1 MPVEP
6 QVTQLRVMELLLES
20 NSPVFLWG
28 EPGIGKTAGVQRWAE
43 SRGYKLK
50 TLIGSILDPTDL
62 SGIPTLTATGRT
74 RFAPPEWLLQ
84 IIDEADTARWVVFLD
99 ELNCSAPSVM
109 AAMLRLVNE
118 KAVHEHILPPQT
130 LFLAAGNDPNQVELA
145 NDLPASMAS
154 RFAHLEWIPYAGR
167 AKLAAQAAGWPVP
180 APLELDAEKVAE
192 RTVYWRTVAA
202 EFQNKRPDTT
212 FDFKYN
218 EGKLATLGQAYPTGR
233 TWTMVEN
240 ALGMVDVLPDGESLR
255 LDIAAALIS
264 KPIAGELLTFER
276 DLDLPDP
283 EAWIADPSLA
293 TPLER
298 EDQTV
303 AAMNAIT
310 HAILRNNTPK
320 RWLAGW
326 QIAIGIAK
334 QNKQTLVI
342 PMVVVLSNPDHHPT
356 NAEVVLTEEVA
367 EGILEHFSDLE
378 DAQLDFHSEHERAK
392 KELAPV

>member
-1 MPVEP
+1 MSTKP
-6 QVTQLRVMELLLES
+6 QVAQLRVMELLLES
-20 NSPVFLWG
+20 GSPVFLWG

-62 SGIPTLTATGRT
+62 SGIPTLTANGRT

-84 IIDEADTARWVVFLD
+84 IVDEAATARWVVFLD

-130 LFLAAGNDPNQVELA
+130 LFLAAGNDPNQVEIA

-167 AKLAAQAAGWPVP
+167 DKLLAQAEGWPVP
-180 APLELDAEKVAE
+180 APLELDAEKVAS
-192 RTVYWRTVAA
+192 RTSYWRAVAA
-202 EFQNKRPDTT
+202 EFQTKRPDTT

-218 EGKLATLGQAYPTGR
+218 DGNLASSGQAYPTGR
-233 TWTMVEN
+233 TWSMAEN
-240 ALGMVDVLPDGESLR
+240 ALGMVDALPDGEELR
-255 LDIAAALIS
+255 LDVVAALIS
-264 KPIAGELLTFER
+264 KSVAGELLTFER

-283 EAWIADPSLA
+283 EEWLADPSQA

-326 QIAIGIAK
+326 RIAIAIAK

-342 PMVVVLSNPDHHPT
+342 PMVVMLSNPEHYPA
-356 NAEVVLTEEVA
+356 NAETILTDEVA

-378 DAQLDFHSEHERAK
+378 DAQMDFHSEHEAAK
-392 KELAPV
+392 KELNPA